1 MRKKTV
7 SGLKKL
13 ADKLF
18 SEYIRRKYANHQGFA
33 SCFTC
38 GVKKPWQEL
47 QNGHYVSR
55 SVNSLR
61 YDERNCHVQCC
72 KCNVFNHGAMDSYA
86 LALQKKYGPD
96 ILKILAKDKRKSV
109 QYSTSDLQR
118 LILEIRGKIEG
129 I

>member
-1 MRKKTV
+1 MRKQTV
-7 SGLKKL
+7 SSLKKL

-18 SEYIRRKYANHQGFA
+18 SEYIRRKYANHQGFS

-38 GVKKPWQEL
+38 GVKKPWQQL

-61 YDERNCHVQCC
+61 YDERNCKPQCIV
-72 KCNVFNHGAMDSYA
+72 CNVFNHGAMDSYA
-86 LALQKKYGPD
+86 LALQRKYGD
-96 ILKILAKDKRKSV
+96 GILKILAKEKRKSV
-109 QYSTSDLQR
+109 QYSTSELQR